1 MQEEILE
8 KVKELRHLIWE
19 KDIPSP
25 TCSEYQEWHE
35 ACQSFLSF
43 IDREIL
49 FPSKKHQN

>member
-25 TCSEYQEWHE
+25 TCPEYQEWHE

-49 FPSKKHQN
+49 SLSKEHQN